1 VRKAQKRKRKNNNK
15 IANWNIN
22 KKSRKKLNMEITIYI
37 IIGLFIYFIPSII
50 GWNSKKASGIIV
62 LNLFL
67 GWTLLGWVGAL
78 IWAVSAPKE
87 EKKQFSNTQKTDFY
101 GKLISIKKTLLMQTE
116 PEFENEEEINQYQE
130 MLKEGEAIIKNKM
143 TNDYKIVTVEQ
154 WEKIL
159 ADARQNDFEII
170 EEK

>member
-1 VRKAQKRKRKNNNK
+1 
-15 IANWNIN
+15 
-22 KKSRKKLNMEITIYI
+22 MEITIYV

-67 GWTLLGWVGAL
+67 GWTILGWVGAL
-78 IWAVSAPKE
+78 IWAVTAQKE
-87 EKKQFSNTQKTDFY
+87 DKKHYYNKDNNTLRSRLIAVKDF
-101 GKLISIKKTLLMQTE
+101 IFMQTE
-116 PEFENEEEINQYQE
+116 TKADSDDEFYQLHIT
-130 MLKEGEAIIKNKM
+130 LKQGEAIIKNKL
-143 TNDYKIVTVEQ
+143 TEDYKIVTAEQ

-159 ADARQNDFEII
+159 TDNKQNNYEII